1 MSGSV
6 GAPGSDPRGD
16 PIAWKGM
23 LEHDGP
29 SLFSLTP
36 RARFMRKNPTP
47 SEALLWRCLCGK
59 QLGCRVRRQH
69 QLYPFVADFFV
80 ASYKLVVEVDGGVHR
95 TAEARAR
102 DAWRD
107 AELARMYGVRV
118 LRIDAELVERDVY
131 AAVALVRAALR

>member
-23 LEHDGP
+23 LEHDG
-29 SLFSLTP
+29 
-36 RARFMRKNPTP
+36 R
-47 SEALLWRCLCGK
+47 K
-59 QLGCRVRRQH
+59 QLGVRVRRQH
-69 QLYPFVADFFV
+69 VLHPFVADFYV
-80 ASYKLVVEVDGGVHR
+80 AAYKLVVEVDGGVHD
-95 TAEARAR
+95 TPEARAR
-102 DAWRD
+102 DARRD